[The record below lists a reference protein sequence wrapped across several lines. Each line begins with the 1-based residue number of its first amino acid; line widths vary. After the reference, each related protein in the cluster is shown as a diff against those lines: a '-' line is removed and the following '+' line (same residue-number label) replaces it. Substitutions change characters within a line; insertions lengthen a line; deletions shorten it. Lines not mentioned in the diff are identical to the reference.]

1 VLRSR
6 HTLPL
11 AIIAIVIGGAC
22 VAVALLIDWV
32 PLVASEQGD
41 RVDNLL
47 WFVIWSSIVI
57 FTLVATVLIYSAFAF
72 RAKPGDE
79 SDGPPVHGNTKLEI
93 VWTLVPTLLL
103 AVMAV
108 WAYLVL
114 SDNEALASD
123 RVVVNVTAQQFA
135 WQYQYPDGSVGT
147 GDLHI
152 PVDRQVELRMRSKDV
167 IHDFYVKEFHVKQD
181 VVPGITTRLIINP
194 TRTGTY
200 QVICAELCGVGH
212 GVMRSRV
219 VVQTQQEYD
228 AWLKQAQQQA
238 AAAPQQNAAQPSQA
252 TAPAGTTGKGEA
264 VEAAPGTSQ
273 TEGAAGTTTTGGT
286 ATTGGS
292 TTTDGG
298 DTGGGQ

>member
-11 AIIAIVIGGAC
+11 AIIALVIGGIS
-22 VAVALLIDWV
+22 VAIALLIDWI
-32 PLVASEQGD
+32 PLIASEQGE
-41 RVDNLL
+41 RIEGLL
-47 WFVIWSSIVI
+47 WFVIWASVAI

-93 VWTLVPTLLL
+93 IWTIVPTLLL
-103 AVMAV
+103 AVVAV
-108 WAYLVL
+108 WAYIVL

-135 WQYQYPDGSVGT
+135 WEYQYPDGSVGT
-147 GDLHI
+147 GDLHL
-152 PVDRQVELRMRSKDV
+152 PVDRQVELRMRARDV
-167 IHDFYVKEFHVKQD
+167 IHSFYVKEFHIKQD

-194 TRTGTY
+194 TIEGTY

-212 GVMRSRV
+212 SVMRSRV
-219 VVQTQQEYD
+219 IVQSQEEYD
-228 AWLKQAQQQA
+228 AWLASAKQQVASLGQQ
-238 AAAPQQNAAQPSQA
+238 PQPSDA
-252 TAPAGTTGKGEA
+252 SPESGSRDADDA
-264 VEAAPGTSQ
+264 VEAAPGTEQAEPGS
-273 TEGAAGTTTTGGT
+273 GG
-286 ATTGGS
+286 

-298 DTGGGQ
+298 ETEGGE

>member
-6 HTLPL
+6 HTVPL
-11 AIIAIVIGGAC
+11 TIIAIVVGGIC
-22 VAVALLIDWV
+22 VAVALLIDWL

-47 WFVIWSSIVI
+47 WFVIWASIAI
-57 FTLVATVLIYSAFAF
+57 FTLVATVLIYSLFAF
-72 RAKPGDE
+72 RAEPGDE
-79 SDGPPVHGNTKLEI
+79 SDGPPIHGNTKLEI

-114 SDNEALASD
+114 ADNEALASD

-135 WQYQYPDGSVGT
+135 WSYQYPDGSVGT
-147 GDLHI
+147 GDLHLR
-152 PVDRQVELRMRSKDV
+152 VDKQV
-167 IHDFYVKEFHVKQD
+167 
-181 VVPGITTRLIINP
+181 VVTGITTTLIINP

-219 VVQTQQEYD
+219 VVQTQEEYD
-228 AWLKQAQQQA
+228 AWLAQARQQV
-238 AAAPQQNAAQPSQA
+238 AAAPQQNAGQPSDATTAQP
-252 TAPAGTTGKGEA
+252 TTPGADEA
-264 VEAAPGTSQ
+264 VEAAPAG
-273 TEGAAGTTTTGGT
+273 GAGSGGTTTGG
-286 ATTGGS
+286 S
-292 TTTDGG
+292 
-298 DTGGGQ
+298 DTEGGQ

>member
-228 AWLKQAQQQA
+228 AWLKQAQQQV